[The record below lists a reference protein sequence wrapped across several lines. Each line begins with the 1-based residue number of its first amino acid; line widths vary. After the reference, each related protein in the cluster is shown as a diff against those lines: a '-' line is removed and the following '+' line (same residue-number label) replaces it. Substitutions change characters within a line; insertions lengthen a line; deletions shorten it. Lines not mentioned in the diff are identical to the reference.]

1 MILDCVCVDIRI
13 SRSPLPRMLAMVL
26 LCGYSGHGDMETLAP
41 APAPCEPLTCPH
53 SCPRPASEA
62 RPGPGAL
69 LGAQIF
75 LSTCTRLMHR
85 IAACCTTNRIIP
97 ARLYT
102 DWGCRNT
109 IHQMTFS
116 VHFRADE
123 VGPRLSKQLGTRNSS
138 EFCPTDLSWSTLF
151 VDPAPG
157 HRQWSVVSAAT
168 RPRLETFAHPLISN
182 TQILGFMLAITRGL
196 MAICKMIMGGR
207 KQWWQLWDTFP

>member
-41 APAPCEPLTCPH
+41 APVHPVNPSLVLT
-53 SCPRPASEA
+53 RVPASEA

-97 ARLYT
+97 ARLCT
-102 DWGCRNT
+102 D
-109 IHQMTFS
+109 
-116 VHFRADE
+116 
-123 VGPRLSKQLGTRNSS
+123 
-138 EFCPTDLSWSTLF
+138 
-151 VDPAPG
+151 
-157 HRQWSVVSAAT
+157 
-168 RPRLETFAHPLISN
+168 
-182 TQILGFMLAITRGL
+182 
-196 MAICKMIMGGR
+196 
-207 KQWWQLWDTFP
+207 

>member
-41 APAPCEPLTCPH
+41 APAPCEPLSCPH
-53 SCPRPASEA
+53 SCPPA
-62 RPGPGAL
+62 RPGQGRGRCSVHKYSFQPAL
-69 LGAQIF
+69 GWCIALRRVAPQTGLYWLGFTQTKVLGKQYIKW
-75 LSTCTRLMHR
+75 
-85 IAACCTTNRIIP
+85 N
-97 ARLYT
+97 
-102 DWGCRNT
+102 
-109 IHQMTFS
+109 S
-116 VHFRADE
+116 VHFRAAE
-123 VGPRLSKQLGTRNSS
+123 VGPRLSKQFGTRNCSK
-138 EFCPTDLSWSTLF
+138 FCPTDLSWSTLF

-157 HRQWSVVSAAT
+157 HRQWSVASAAT